1 MQWFR
6 GMDLRVYRHTNG
18 KGDGRAVMAVMSL
31 VKLSGST
38 DVSWIASTRGT
49 GNSDD
54 FKLDVFAS

>member
-1 MQWFR
+1 
-6 GMDLRVYRHTNG
+6 
-18 KGDGRAVMAVMSL
+18 MAVMSL